1 MSTAGKQK
9 LKRMDSEDGQKGQG
23 GVEETPGQ
31 QVLESKVAPITQGGA
46 RLRLVSF
53 DGGRKVE
60 EADQRLDEQK
70 EFEKF
75 WASFQEFDR

>member
-1 MSTAGKQK
+1 
-9 LKRMDSEDGQKGQG
+9 MDEDNQKGQG
-23 GVEETPGQ
+23 GVEDPAGEP
-31 QVLESKVAPITQGGA
+31 VPESKIKAFTKSGTRVH
-46 RLRLVSF
+46 LVGLP
-53 DGGRKVE
+53 GGRQIE

>member
-9 LKRMDSEDGQKGQG
+9 QKRMDSEDGKKGQS

-46 RLRLVSF
+46 RLRLVSL

-60 EADQRLDEQK
+60 EADQRLDEFAAFWE
-70 EFEKF
+70 EFGND
-75 WASFQEFDR
+75 FDR

>member
-9 LKRMDSEDGQKGQG
+9 QKRMDSEDGKKGQG

-46 RLRLVSF
+46 RLRLVSL

-60 EADQRLDEQK
+60 EADQRLDEFAAFWE
-70 EFEKF
+70 EFGND
-75 WASFQEFDR
+75 FDR

>member
-1 MSTAGKQK
+1 
-9 LKRMDSEDGQKGQG
+9 MDEDNQKGQG
-23 GVEETPGQ
+23 GVEEATREA
-31 QVLESKVAPITQGGA
+31 VHESKITPITEGGA